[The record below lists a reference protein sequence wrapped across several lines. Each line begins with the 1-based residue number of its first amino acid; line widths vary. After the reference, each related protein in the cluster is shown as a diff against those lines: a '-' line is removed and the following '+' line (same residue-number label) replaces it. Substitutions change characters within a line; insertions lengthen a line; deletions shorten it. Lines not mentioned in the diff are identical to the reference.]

1 MTAPGAR
8 SAASSGAVKVGVLSD
23 THGWLDPRVAAAL
36 AGADCIVHAGDVL
49 DEAVLAELGTLADK
63 VVAVRGNNDRDGA
76 LGALRETERLPLPGG
91 ELVVTHGDRFG
102 GRPDHA
108 GLRAAWPGARAVVYG
123 HTHRLVCDRER
134 LPWLLN
140 PGAAGRER
148 LDGGPSCLLLRA
160 GAAGWSVEAR
170 RFPPRGG

>member
-1 MTAPGAR
+1 MTAAGAR
-8 SAASSGAVKVGVLSD
+8 AAAGDAVRVGVLSD

-36 AGADCIVHAGDVL
+36 AGSDCIVHAGDVL
-49 DEAVLAELGTLADK
+49 DETVLAQLEALAGS
-63 VVAVRGNNDRDGA
+63 VVAVRGNNDRRGA

-108 GLRAAWPGARAVVYG
+108 ELRAAWPAARAVVYG
-123 HTHRLVCDRER
+123 HTHRLACDREER
-134 LPWLLN
+134 PWLLN

-148 LDGGPSCLLLRA
+148 TGGGPSCLLLRA

-170 RFPPRGG
+170 RFPPGD

>member
-1 MTAPGAR
+1 MTAVGAR
-8 SAASSGAVKVGVLSD
+8 SAVSGDAVRVGLLSD

-49 DEAVLAELGTLADK
+49 DEAVLAELGALAGA
-63 VVAVRGNNDRDGA
+63 VVAVRGNNDRRGA

-91 ELVVTHGDRFG
+91 DLVVTHGDRFG

-108 GLRAAWPGARAVVYG
+108 ELRAAWPAARAVVYG
-123 HTHRLVCDRER
+123 HTHRLACDRAQ

-148 LDGGPSCLLLRA
+148 TGGGPSCLLLRA
-160 GAAGWSVEAR
+160 DAGGWSVETR
-170 RFPPRGG
+170 RFPPCGG